1 MQAVW
6 LNDPAGPPF
15 GEPDFVRLQAH
26 LPELV
31 QAICAY
37 ARSASG

>member
-1 MQAVW
+1 MTRPDHLLAS
-6 LNDPAGPPF
+6 
-15 GEPDFVRLQAH
+15 PDFVRLQAH
-26 LPELV
+26 LPELM